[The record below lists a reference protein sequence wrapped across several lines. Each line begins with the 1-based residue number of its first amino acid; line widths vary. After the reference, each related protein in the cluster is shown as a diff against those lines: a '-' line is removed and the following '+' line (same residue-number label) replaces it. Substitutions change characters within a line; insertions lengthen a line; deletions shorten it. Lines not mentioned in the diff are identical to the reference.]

1 MSKIDERGGK
11 MEEKIIELTN
21 DNFDSFLKENEFVVI
36 DFWAPWCMPCRM
48 VSPIIENLSKKY
60 EGKISFGKLNVD
72 QQQDIAVK
80 FGIMSIPTI
89 IIFQNGKEV
98 DRIIGAMPEE
108 MFEERI
114 KGVLK

>member
-1 MSKIDERGGK
+1 MKKRGGK

-21 DNFDSFLKENEFVVI
+21 DNFDNFLKEKEFVIV

>member
-1 MSKIDERGGK
+1 

-21 DNFDSFLKENEFVVI
+21 DNFDNFLKKKEFVIV

>member
-1 MSKIDERGGK
+1 

-21 DNFDSFLKENEFVVI
+21 DNFDNFLKEKEFVIV

-60 EGKISFGKLNVD
+60 EGKVSFGKLNVD

-114 KGVLK
+114 KGILK

>member
-1 MSKIDERGGK
+1 

-21 DNFDSFLKENEFVVI
+21 DNFDNFLKEKEFVIV

-60 EGKISFGKLNVD
+60 EGKVSFGKLNVD

-108 MFEERI
+108 MLEERI

>member
-1 MSKIDERGGK
+1 MKRRGGK

-21 DNFDSFLKENEFVVI
+21 DNFDNFLKEKEFVIV

-60 EGKISFGKLNVD
+60 EGKVSFGKLNVD

-108 MFEERI
+108 MLEERI

>member
-1 MSKIDERGGK
+1 MKRRGGK

-21 DNFDSFLKENEFVVI
+21 DNFDNFLKEKEFVIV

-60 EGKISFGKLNVD
+60 EGKVSFGKLNVD

>member
-1 MSKIDERGGK
+1 

-21 DNFDSFLKENEFVVI
+21 DNFDNFLKEKEFVIV